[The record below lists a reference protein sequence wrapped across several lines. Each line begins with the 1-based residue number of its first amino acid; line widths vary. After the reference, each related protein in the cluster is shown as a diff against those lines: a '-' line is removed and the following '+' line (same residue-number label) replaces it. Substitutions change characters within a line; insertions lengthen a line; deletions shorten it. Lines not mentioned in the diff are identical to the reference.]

1 MVFKVKSHIDRHDE
15 RHEPERRA
23 DRARAS
29 IKLWV
34 VEDRPVLG
42 MATGWKIELNEKM
55 GDDPVEKKGPR
66 CALADDAGGDHRVEE
81 EITEEIILPKTNYL
95 AIVLCQIGERRK
107 VGDLEAEPIE
117 NVVERRE
124 VDEENQRYFS
134 GEEKSQK
141 AGPRSKEL
149 TVDGKIEI
157 QA

>member
-1 MVFKVKSHIDRHDE
+1 MRNKWIQVVFKVKSHIDRHDE

-34 VEDRPVLG
+34 VEDRPVLE
-42 MATGWKIELNEKM
+42 MAPDWKIELNEKM

-95 AIVLCQIGERRK
+95 AIVLCQVGERRGRRGAGGGRTRAGRPRR
-107 VGDLEAEPIE
+107 GDRKRGVSLTPRTLMG
-117 NVVERRE
+117 ERTWPC
-124 VDEENQRYFS
+124 S
-134 GEEKSQK
+134 
-141 AGPRSKEL
+141 PR
-149 TVDGKIEI
+149 
-157 QA
+157 